1 MELSSLGEKD
11 HRQQLES
18 FKQND
23 AYRQLLT
30 FTESLVTKVTDL
42 SKKLEQA
49 TGDLEDQ
56 NAIRRDWKRR
66 AEAAENAISKNPFI
80 LVLIDGDGYIFQ
92 ESYLKDAESGGRDAA
107 HRLLSEVKDCVKA
120 AGVQSSSSDHHVMV
134 NVYANKRGLT
144 GALLDAGTI
153 SHPNDLEEF
162 FCKFTQSQSH
172 FHFLDCGPG
181 KERVDAK
188 IRDTYRFFLQN
199 CQCKLIFLAL
209 CHDNGYIS
217 ELDKYRNDPIAK
229 QKTWLVDHYA
239 KGRAFID
246 PPFPMAKFEAV
257 FSTRPLP
264 SKRVNTSAPLA
275 SKSSYSSALTSTSP
289 ADQAPNP
296 EQTPF
301 SMYPNKSRA
310 NTGLQSPTTTT
321 FEPQRDSVK
330 ESPARNLAPGV
341 GAPNPVDQIPVNRL
355 NQRIDPPLEI
365 PSLSDQRH
373 FEDRIGRH
381 KLCNEYYLRGYCP
394 DRNCRFDHSAIDK
407 QLVNT
412 LRYTARKVVCR
423 SGTACRRSE
432 CYYGHQCPFAS
443 CDSRRCPFAKAGL
456 HEVRDLEIVRY
467 VPPRG

>member
-1 MELSSLGEKD
+1 MWP
-11 HRQQLES
+11 
-18 FKQND
+18 
-23 AYRQLLT
+23 
-30 FTESLVTKVTDL
+30 
-42 SKKLEQA
+42 
-49 TGDLEDQ
+49 
-56 NAIRRDWKRR
+56 WKPLADRP
-66 AEAAENAISKNPFI
+66 A
-80 LVLIDGDGYIFQ
+80 
-92 ESYLKDAESGGRDAA
+92 
-107 HRLLSEVKDCVKA
+107 
-120 AGVQSSSSDHHVMV
+120 
-134 NVYANKRGLT
+134 
-144 GALLDAGTI
+144 
-153 SHPNDLEEF
+153 
-162 FCKFTQSQSH
+162 
-172 FHFLDCGPG
+172 
-181 KERVDAK
+181 
-188 IRDTYRFFLQN
+188 DTYRFFLQN

-341 GAPNPVDQIPVNRL
+341 GAPNPVDQIPVVC
-355 NQRIDPPLEI
+355 PPFSDDVSKHVI
-365 PSLSDQRH
+365 LSH
-373 FEDRIGRH
+373 
-381 KLCNEYYLRGYCP
+381 
-394 DRNCRFDHSAIDK
+394 
-407 QLVNT
+407 
-412 LRYTARKVVCR
+412 
-423 SGTACRRSE
+423 
-432 CYYGHQCPFAS
+432 
-443 CDSRRCPFAKAGL
+443 
-456 HEVRDLEIVRY
+456 
-467 VPPRG
+467 